1 MRRHGLLV
9 KIPVS
14 EVKLVKIPSIENS
27 KVKIL
32 IALKLVLVLV
42 IILGQRLGVLVKI
55 PVSMMKLVKNS
66 KWCVQVKIPE
76 QQLKRGT
83 LRHICFRRN

>member
-27 KVKIL
+27 KIL

>member
-1 MRRHGLLV
+1 MCALCLWMRRQGLLV

-27 KVKIL
+27 KVKIP
-32 IALKLVLVLV
+32 IALKLVMLLV
-42 IILGQRLGVLVKI
+42 ITLGQRLGVLVKI

-66 KWCVQVKIPE
+66 CPNGVV
-76 QQLKRGT
+76 R
-83 LRHICFRRN
+83 

>member
-1 MRRHGLLV
+1 M

-27 KVKIL
+27 KVKIP
-32 IALKLVLVLV
+32 IALKLVLLLV
-42 IILGQRLGVLVKI
+42 ITLGQRLGVLVKI

-66 KWCVQVKIPE
+66 CPNGVV
-76 QQLKRGT
+76 R
-83 LRHICFRRN
+83 